1 MEKLIDESQVYF
13 DQAQYALN
21 KIKEKELIDSF
32 YTDILKID
40 QLIGTFEI
48 QLNDIL
54 DDVMDQ
60 WIKNTIKV

>member
-1 MEKLIDESQVYF
+1 MENLHDSSSVYF

-21 KIKEKELIDSF
+21 KVKEKELIDVF

-54 DDVMDQ
+54 DDVMG
-60 WIKNTIKV
+60 